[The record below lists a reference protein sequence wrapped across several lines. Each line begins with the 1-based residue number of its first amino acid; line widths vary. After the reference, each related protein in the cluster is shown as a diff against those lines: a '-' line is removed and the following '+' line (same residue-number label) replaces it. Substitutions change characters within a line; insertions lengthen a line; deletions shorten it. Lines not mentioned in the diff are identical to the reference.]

1 MSWLA
6 LDIGGANLKVADGR
20 GFAESYS
27 FPLWRDPNGLS
38 QQVRTIIS
46 EAPKADHLAITMT
59 GELADCFENK
69 AAGVRHI
76 LRMVSDG
83 SDNRHTRVYLVDG
96 RMVAPQVAVTLP
108 QLAAASNW
116 HALARFAGRFAKTG
130 AALLVDVGSTTTDI
144 IPLHDGQPIAKG
156 KSDTERLLCGEL
168 FYTGVERSPACAVAH
183 TVLYRGQQCPVAQE
197 VFATMRDAYLLLAG
211 LAEDPADHHTAD
223 GRPATKAAAKIRIGR
238 IIAADSE
245 EVNHRDAAAIAQCL
259 ADAQAA
265 QLATAIQKVVSAM
278 PAPPEKVIL
287 SGHGD
292 FLAANALRVANVQ
305 AKTLS
310 LRDELGATLS
320 RVGPAHALAVLAREA
335 TSV

>member
-1 MSWLA
+1 MTWLA
-6 LDIGGANLKVADGR
+6 LDIGGANLKVADGNH
-20 GFAESYS
+20 FAESYS

-46 EAPKADHLAITMT
+46 EAPRSDHLAITMT

-76 LRMVSDG
+76 LRMVGEG

-116 HALARFAGRFAKTG
+116 HALARFAGRFAKQG
-130 AALLVDVGSTTTDI
+130 AALLIDVGSTTSDV
-144 IPLHDGQPIAKG
+144 IPLQDGVPIAKG
-156 KSDTERLLCGEL
+156 KSDTERLLNGEL

-183 TVLYRGQQCPVAQE
+183 TVLYRGQHCPLAQE
-197 VFATMRDAYLLLAG
+197 VFATMRDAYLLLTAMP
-211 LAEDPADHHTAD
+211 EDPADHNTAD

-238 IIAADSE
+238 AIAGDSE
-245 EVNHRDAAAIAQCL
+245 EVNHRDAAGIAQCL

-265 QLATAIQKVVSAM
+265 QLAGAIQKVVSAM
-278 PAPPEKVIL
+278 PGPPETIIL
-287 SGHGD
+287 SGHGE
-292 FLAANALRVANVQ
+292 FLAINALRVANLR

-310 LRDELGATLS
+310 LRNELGPTLS
-320 RVGPAHALAVLAREA
+320 RAAPAHALAVLAREA
-335 TSV
+335 TSP

>member
-1 MSWLA
+1 MNWLA

-27 FPLWRDPNGLS
+27 FALWKDPNGLS

-46 EAPKADHLAITMT
+46 EAPKADHLVITMT

-76 LRMVSDG
+76 LRMVNEG

-96 RMVAPQVAVTLP
+96 RMVSPQVAVTLP
-108 QLAAASNW
+108 QLVAASNW
-116 HALARFAGRFAKTG
+116 HALARFAGRFAKSG
-130 AALLVDVGSTTTDI
+130 GALLIDVGSTTTDI
-144 IPLHDGQPIAKG
+144 IPLIEGVPVAQG
-156 KSDTERLLCGEL
+156 KSDTERMMLGEL
-168 FYTGVERSPACAVAH
+168 LYTGVERSPACAVAQ

-211 LAEDPADHHTAD
+211 LPEDPADHNTAD
-223 GRPATKAAAKIRIGR
+223 GRPATKAAAKVRIGR
-238 IIAADSE
+238 VIAADSD

-259 ADAQAA
+259 ADAQAL
-265 QLATAIQKVVSAM
+265 QLAGAIRKVVSAM
-278 PAPPEKVIL
+278 PARPEKIIL

-292 FLAANALRVANVQ
+292 FLASNALRVANIST
-305 AKTLS
+305 KTHF
-310 LRDELGATLS
+310 LRNELGPTLS
-320 RVGPAHALAVLAREA
+320 RVGPAHALAVLAHEA
-335 TSV
+335 TNP

>member
-1 MSWLA
+1 MNWLA
-6 LDIGGANLKVADGR
+6 LDIGGANLKVADGNR
-20 GFAESYS
+20 FAESYS

-46 EAPKADHLAITMT
+46 EAPKSDHLAVTMT

-76 LRMVSDG
+76 LRMVGEG

-108 QLAAASNW
+108 HLAAASNW

-130 AALLVDVGSTTTDI
+130 AALLLDVGSTTSDV
-144 IPLHDGQPIAKG
+144 IPLQDGLPIAKG
-156 KSDTERLLCGEL
+156 KSDTERLLSGEL

-183 TVLYRGQQCPVAQE
+183 SVLYRGRQCPLAQE
-197 VFATMRDAYLLLAG
+197 VFATMRDAYLLLGAIP
-211 LAEDPADHHTAD
+211 EDPADHHTAD
-223 GRPATKAAAKIRIGR
+223 GRPATKAAAKVRIGR
-238 IIAADSE
+238 SIAGDSE
-245 EVNHRDAAAIAQCL
+245 EVNHRDAAGIAQCL

-265 QLATAIQKVVSAM
+265 QLASAIQKVVSAM
-278 PAPPEKVIL
+278 PGPPEKIIL
-287 SGHGD
+287 SGHGE
-292 FLAANALRVANVQ
+292 FLAVNALRVANLR

-310 LRDELGATLS
+310 LREELGSALA

-335 TSV
+335 TSP

>member
-1 MSWLA
+1 MNWLA
-6 LDIGGANLKVADGR
+6 LDIGGAKLKVADGL

-27 FPLWRDPNGLS
+27 FALWRDPNGLS

-46 EAPKADHLAITMT
+46 EAPKADHLAVTMT

-76 LRMVSDG
+76 LRMVGDG
-83 SDNRHTRVYLVDG
+83 SDNRHSRVYLVDG
-96 RMVAPQVAVTLP
+96 RMVSPQVAVTLP
-108 QLAAASNW
+108 QLVAASNW

-130 AALLVDVGSTTTDI
+130 AALMIDVGSTTTDI
-144 IPLHDGQPIAKG
+144 IPLLNGVPIARG
-156 KSDTERLLCGEL
+156 KSDTERLLLGEL

-211 LAEDPADHHTAD
+211 LQEDPADHNTAD
-223 GRPATKAAAKIRIGR
+223 GRPATKAAAKVRIGR
-238 IIAADSE
+238 VIAADSD

-265 QLATAIQKVVSAM
+265 QIAGAIQKVVSAM
-278 PAPPEKVIL
+278 PARPEKVIL
-287 SGHGD
+287 SGHGE
-292 FLAANALRVANVQ
+292 FVATNALRVANIQ
-305 AKTLS
+305 AKFHS
-310 LRDELGATLS
+310 LQDDLGPRLS

-335 TSV
+335 TAI